1 MRCSRMMGTDLGKA
15 EWQRT
20 GSLCVKWIACVVV
33 MIGFFRTS
41 SPPAARGDIYW
52 FQDEH
57 GVVHMSNVPVDGRFR
72 FKEREKRKEVSKI
85 LYEKRRRGYDDL
97 IMEVARAEGLE
108 PDLLRAV
115 VEAESNYDADAISKK
130 GAIGLMQLMPETARG
145 MGVADPFHPAENL
158 EAGARYLRRLLDK
171 YQGQLPLA
179 LAAYNAGEKA
189 VDRYKGIPP
198 FPETQGYVHKVL
210 KAYGRGKKAQRALGN
225 QGKKDGS

>member
-1 MRCSRMMGTDLGKA
+1 M
-15 EWQRT
+15 
-20 GSLCVKWIACVVV
+20 KWILCVVV
-33 MIGFFRTS
+33 MTAFLRIS
-41 SPPAARGDIYW
+41 SPPAARADIYW

-57 GVVHMSNVPVDGRFR
+57 GVVHMSNVPVDGRFQ
-72 FKEREKRKEVSKI
+72 FKEREKRKRVSKI

-97 IMEVARAEGLE
+97 IKEVARGEGLE
-108 PDLLRAV
+108 PELLRAV
-115 VEAESNYDADAISKK
+115 VEAESNYDAGAISRK

-145 MGVADPFHPAENL
+145 MGVSDPFHPAENL

-198 FPETQGYVHKVL
+198 FPETQGYVNKVL

-225 QGKKDGS
+225 QGKKGGS